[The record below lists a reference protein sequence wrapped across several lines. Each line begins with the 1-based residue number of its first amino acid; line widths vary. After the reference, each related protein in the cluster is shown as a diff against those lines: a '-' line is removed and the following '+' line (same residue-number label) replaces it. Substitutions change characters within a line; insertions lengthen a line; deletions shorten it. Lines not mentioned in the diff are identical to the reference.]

1 MMKTY
6 KSLEKSKQK
15 INCGQPKQ
23 HRLMGNTTVY
33 IYSNDQI
40 KDFFVIRNNYFES
53 FIIIHRTFIE
63 FYNVL

>member
-23 HRLMGNTTVY
+23 HRLMGNTIFT
-33 IYSNDQI
+33 YSNDLI
-40 KDFFVIRNNYFES
+40 KDFFVIRNNSFES
-53 FIIIHRTFIE
+53 LIII
-63 FYNVL
+63 Y

>member
-23 HRLMGNTTVY
+23 HRLIGNTIFT
-33 IYSNDQI
+33 YSNDLI
-40 KDFFVIRNNYFES
+40 KDFFVIRNNSFEHL
-53 FIIIHRTFIE
+53 IIII
-63 FYNVL
+63 Y